1 MRLTKN
7 FTQWEFR
14 SRDGAPMPS
23 DVLENIRELACNLQ
37 VLRDFL
43 GEPIKVNSAYRSLQ
57 HNRSIG
63 SRDTSQHVKG
73 NAADIR
79 VKDLDTE
86 DLYLIMEKLIE
97 IGDLKEGGLGL
108 YNTFVHYD
116 IRGTKARWDNRE
128 KENFY

>member
-14 SRDGAPMPS
+14 SRDGAPMPA
-23 DVLENIRELACNLQ
+23 DVLDNVRELACNLQ

-43 GEPIKVNSAYRSLQ
+43 GEPIKINTAYRSLK

-63 SRDTSQHVKG
+63 SKDSSQHIKG
-73 NAADIR
+73 KAADIKVR
-79 VKDLDTE
+79 DLDTE

-97 IGDLKEGGLGL
+97 IGELKEGGLGL

-116 IRGTKARWDNRE
+116 IRGTKARWDNRT

>member
-14 SRDGAPMPS
+14 SRDGAPMPA
-23 DVLENIRELACNLQ
+23 DVLDNVRELACNLQ

-43 GEPIKVNSAYRSLQ
+43 GEPIKINTAYRSLK

-63 SRDTSQHVKG
+63 SKDSSQHIKG
-73 NAADIR
+73 KAADIKVR
-79 VKDLDTE
+79 DLDTE

-116 IRGTKARWDNRE
+116 IRGTKARWDNRT